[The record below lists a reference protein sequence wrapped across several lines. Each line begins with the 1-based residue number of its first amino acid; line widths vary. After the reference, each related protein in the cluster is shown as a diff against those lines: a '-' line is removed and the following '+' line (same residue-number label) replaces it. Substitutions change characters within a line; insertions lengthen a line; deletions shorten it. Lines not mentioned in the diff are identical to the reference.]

1 MSVSERVDF
10 IHKTICRA
18 GFLMVCQLVN
28 KKLRRSDLQEVV
40 EKLELALSET
50 KLLIQNTNK
59 KDNTHENNT
68 TEK

>member
-1 MSVSERVDF
+1 
-10 IHKTICRA
+10 
-18 GFLMVCQLVN
+18 MVCQLVN